1 MVRSIPTYVGR
12 AAAIESLSAHRKTF
26 RNDVFFSGLVGST
39 AYCLITNSSISGGVL
54 LCLKVIF
61 LSMRCTK
68 SILICLFA
76 VLAFSGASQVP
87 IVPDQ
92 FRVNLEAKE
101 IQKSMKFYQINFR
114 TPTIDLRQL
123 KLLVN
128 EEIPD
133 SVVVVPP
140 NLSSFDHVVVLI
152 GLVKGDASSMV
163 VWLAG
168 NYNYRNITFFIDKD
182 QDRDFTN
189 DVAPIKMKA
198 GNPEREVTLRQGGA
212 DRKMW
217 LSVPEVEVR
226 RIEKYKV
233 RIENRFAIAFDM
245 GVGTGEI
252 NYSYDDLTIGYP
264 TNYFVKITEKN
275 LTTSLTY
282 DFKHFNVGVT
292 ASFQNHFYFTSHLDV
307 KKGEPYFRLISERSI
322 LEDNIDHHV
331 NLDLHSNNRIQYS
344 FFGTYKV
351 KVGRAMDVQAFLRVG
366 RTRYFVP
373 EYNRLVRAEDQTFP
387 LRTSP
392 FYEIGLRSEF
402 TVGISKAF
410 FVEIARNENQWVP
423 EGFLDDTPHENFE
436 SESIIVKLNVGYRFA
451 L

>member
-1 MVRSIPTYVGR
+1 
-12 AAAIESLSAHRKTF
+12 
-26 RNDVFFSGLVGST
+26 
-39 AYCLITNSSISGGVL
+39 
-54 LCLKVIF
+54 
-61 LSMRCTK
+61 MRFTK

-76 VLAFSGASQVP
+76 VLAYSGASQIP

-92 FRVNLEAKE
+92 FRVNLEEQE
-101 IQKSMKFYQINFR
+101 IRKMMKFYQLNFR
-114 TPTIDLRQL
+114 TPTIDLRPL
-123 KLLVN
+123 KPLVDVD
-128 EEIPD
+128 IPD
-133 SVVVVPP
+133 SIVVVPP
-140 NLSSFDHVVVLI
+140 SLSNFDHVVVLI
-152 GLVKGDASSMV
+152 GLVEGDASSMV

-168 NYNYRNITFFIDKD
+168 NYNYRNITFFLDKD

-189 DVAPIKMKA
+189 DVDPIKIKA
-198 GNPEREVTLRQGGA
+198 GSAEREVILTQDGV

-217 LSVPEVEVR
+217 LSVPEIEVK

-233 RIENRFAIAFDM
+233 RIANRFAIAFNM
-245 GVGTGEI
+245 GVGTGET
-252 NYSYDDLTIGYP
+252 NYRYDDLTIGHP

-275 LTTSLTY
+275 LTTSITY
-282 DFKHFNVGVT
+282 DFKNFNLGVT

-307 KKGEPYFRLISERSI
+307 KKGEPFFRIIAGVRPI
-322 LEDNIDHHV
+322 YEDNIDHHV

-344 FFGTYKV
+344 LFGTYKV
-351 KVGRAMDVQAFLRVG
+351 KVGRAIDVQAFARVG
-366 RTRYFVP
+366 RTSYFIP
-373 EYNRLVRAEDQTFP
+373 EYNRLVREEDQTFP
-387 LRTSP
+387 LRSSP

-410 FVEIARNENQWVP
+410 FIEIARNENKWVP

>member
-1 MVRSIPTYVGR
+1 MKF
-12 AAAIESLSAHRKTF
+12 LK
-26 RNDVFFSGLVGST
+26 
-39 AYCLITNSSISGGVL
+39 LIFV
-54 LCLKVIF
+54 
-61 LSMRCTK
+61 
-68 SILICLFA
+68 CLFA
-76 VLAFSGASQVP
+76 ALTFDAAAQVP

-92 FRVNLEAKE
+92 FRVNLEAQE
-101 IQKSMKFYQINFR
+101 IQKSMKFYQVNFR

-123 KLLVN
+123 KQLVN
-128 EEIPD
+128 ADIPD
-133 SVVVVPP
+133 SIVVVPP
-140 NLSSFDHVVVLI
+140 NISNFDHVVVLI
-152 GLVKGDASSMV
+152 GLVEEDASTMV

-189 DVAPIKMKA
+189 DVGPIRMKA
-198 GNPEREVTLRQGGA
+198 GNPEREITLRQDGV

-217 LSVPEVEVR
+217 LSVPEIEVK

-233 RIENRFAIAFDM
+233 RIANRFAIAFNM

-252 NYSYDDLTIGYP
+252 NYRYDDLTIGYP

-275 LTTSLTY
+275 LTTTLTY
-282 DFKHFNVGVT
+282 DFKNFNLGVT

-307 KKGEPYFRLISERSI
+307 KRGEPYYRVITGIRPI

-344 FFGTYKV
+344 LFGTYKV
-351 KVGRAMDVQAFLRVG
+351 KVGRAVDVQAFVRVG
-366 RTRYFVP
+366 RTSYFIP
-373 EYNRLVRAEDQTFP
+373 EYNRFVRAEDQTFP

-410 FVEIARNENQWVP
+410 FVEIARNENKWVP
-423 EGFLDDTPHENFE
+423 EGFLDDTPHDNFE
-436 SESIIVKLNVGYRFA
+436 SESIIIKLNVGYRFA